1 MIKLILSDMDGT
13 FLNRQGDFNRK
24 LFQELQVLLKETG
37 VIFAPCT
44 GKQCERIEELF
55 GTEDAKDFWILGDSA
70 TRIKNN
76 HDYVYQSLL
85 TNKLGLQIID
95 KLESISREY
104 TVIACTPTAAFVKKT
119 IDPSELKIVKGSYAK
134 VIQLDEFSEIEEDFV
149 KITIHDKKLRC
160 FKTREQLAEFFDKA
174 YIVASEAAWIDISN
188 LNVHK
193 GTTVEKLQEMLGIDY
208 DETMVFGDGLNDVEL
223 MERGAFSFAMRD
235 GFEETK
241 EAANYI
247 IRTNEEDSVMKTI
260 IQILSL
266 QKK

>member
-24 LFQELQVLLKETG
+24 LFLEMQQLLKDTD

-44 GKQCERIEELF
+44 GKQCERIEEVF
-55 GTEDAKDFWILGDSA
+55 GEEAAKDFWILGDSA
-70 TRIKNN
+70 TRIK
-76 HDYVYQSLL
+76 HDHEYVYQSLL
-85 TNKLGLQIID
+85 PNELGSRILQR
-95 KLESISREY
+95 LEEISKEY
-104 TVIACTPTAAFVKKT
+104 TIIACTPTAAIVKKA
-119 IDPSELKIVKGSYAK
+119 ISENELKIVKGSYAK
-134 VIQLDEFSEIEEDFV
+134 VIQVDDLSEINEDFV
-149 KITIHDKKLRC
+149 KITIYDKKLQC
-160 FKTREQLAEFFDKA
+160 FKTREKLAEFFDKA

-188 LNVHK
+188 FDVHK

-208 DETMVFGDGLNDVEL
+208 EETMVFGDGLNDVEL

-247 IRTNEEDSVMKTI
+247 IRTNEDDSVMKTI
-260 IQILSL
+260 LQILSL

>member
-13 FLNRQGDFNRK
+13 FLNRQGDFNRE
-24 LFQELQVLLKETG
+24 LFQEMQQLLKETG

-55 GTEDAKDFWILGDSA
+55 GSETAKDFWILGDSA
-70 TRIKNN
+70 TRIK
-76 HDYVYQSLL
+76 HEQAYVYQSLL
-85 TNKLGLQIID
+85 PNELGLQMIQ
-95 KLESISREY
+95 KLEDISKEY
-104 TVIACTPTAAFVKKT
+104 TIIACTPTAAFVKKT
-119 IDPSELKIVKGSYAK
+119 ISSEELKIVMGSYAK
-134 VIQLDEFSEIEEDFV
+134 VIQLDAFEEIEEDFV
-149 KITIHDKKLRC
+149 KITIHDKKLQC
-160 FKTREQLAEFFDKA
+160 FKTREKLSDFFDKA

-208 DETMVFGDGLNDVEL
+208 EETMVFGDGLNDVEL

-260 IQILSL
+260 MQIVSL